1 MTERLLQYI
10 WQFHLFNKK
19 ELRSTAGEDLEII
32 SQGHYN
38 IHQGPDF
45 TEGRV
50 RIGKNVWA
58 GNIELHVNASDW
70 RRHSHCSDAHYNN
83 VILHVV
89 WHDDENNE
97 NRSRFPTLILQ
108 DRVAKL
114 LLNNFDSLM
123 RNQSFIPCETSIMH
137 VDELIW
143 ISWKERLLVE
153 RLQRKSSQ
161 IRQMLAKNS
170 FHWEETL
177 WWMLARAFGLHV
189 NSDAFYEMAKSIPYN
204 VLLKHSRQIHHA
216 EALIFGQC
224 GMLETSFREKY
235 PIMLAKEYAFLRT
248 KYNLAGITVRLKFL
262 RMRPACFPTVRLA
275 QLAMVIHLTENM
287 WSSMINASSVSAA
300 RELIN
305 VTANDYWHY
314 HFRFDE
320 ETAYK
325 PKKTGTEIINSV
337 VLNTF
342 IPVMYAYGYHHSET
356 LYQQKAI
363 DWAMQ
368 LRGENNSIVN
378 HFQRIGVAVKNSAD
392 SQAVIELKSQY
403 CDKRM
408 CLDCAIGNAVLKRS
422 IFT

>member
-1 MTERLLQYI
+1 
-10 WQFHLFNKK
+10 
-19 ELRSTAGEDLEII
+19 
-32 SQGHYN
+32 
-38 IHQGPDF
+38 
-45 TEGRV
+45 
-50 RIGKNVWA
+50 
-58 GNIELHVNASDW
+58 
-70 RRHSHCSDAHYNN
+70 
-83 VILHVV
+83 
-89 WHDDENNE
+89 
-97 NRSRFPTLILQ
+97 
-108 DRVAKL
+108 
-114 LLNNFDSLM
+114 
-123 RNQSFIPCETSIMH
+123 
-137 VDELIW
+137 
-143 ISWKERLLVE
+143 
-153 RLQRKSSQ
+153 
-161 IRQMLAKNS
+161 MLAKNS